1 MHSNASNWKVGLPLA
16 VLTSMLWAIVPPV
29 MKGLLTHLDPM
40 TLVWCRQIGCGLLM
54 VAYFLVR
61 RDISW
66 RALRE
71 RSVIGL
77 VAICAV
83 GLTVNALLL
92 FIGLQYAT
100 PSATQVLGQLGPVL
114 VLLGAVLIFKE
125 SFTRQQWFGAAV
137 VVSGLVIF
145 FHDHLTEMFG
155 RSDYSF
161 GVLVLTIAPIFWASY
176 ALAQK
181 RIAGR
186 LGAQQ
191 VLMIAYLLG
200 TFALLPLSSP
210 ARVLELNNMAL
221 LLLLAIIGVYILS
234 YMALG
239 TAMLHWEA
247 SRVSAMITLTPLFT
261 LMFTHVI
268 AVIFPGYLQPERH
281 DLLSWGGAALVVGGS
296 FLAAMPRRYQRA
308 VKAGHLA

>member
-1 MHSNASNWKVGLPLA
+1 MTAAASNWRVGLPLA

-29 MKGLLTHLDPM
+29 MKGLLTHLDPI
-40 TLVWCRQIGCGLLM
+40 TLVWCRQVGCGVLI
-54 VAYFLVR
+54 VGYFAFR
-61 RDISW
+61 RGVSW
-66 RALRE
+66 AALRE
-71 RSVIGL
+71 RDVLLL
-77 VAICAV
+77 VAICAL

-114 VLLGAVLIFKE
+114 VLLGAVFIFKE

-137 VVSGLVIF
+137 VISGLVIF
-145 FHDHLTEMFG
+145 FHDHLVDIVRMSHYG
-155 RSDYSF
+155 Y
-161 GVLVLTIAPIFWASY
+161 GMLILAIAPIFWASY

-181 RIAGR
+181 RLAGR
-186 LGAQQ
+186 LGTQQ
-191 VLMIAYLLG
+191 VLMIAYVLG

-210 ARVLELNNMAL
+210 ARVAALDAIAL
-221 LLLLAIIGVYILS
+221 LLLVIIIAVYIVS
-234 YMALG
+234 YLALG

-261 LMFTHVI
+261 LVFTHLI
-268 AVIFPGYLQPERH
+268 AVIFPGYLQPEDH

-296 FLAAMPRRYQRA
+296 FLAAMPRRSYRPRTA
-308 VKAGHLA
+308 